1 MAKNKEIEL
10 KIPLSDGEYDD
21 LKKRYFSG
29 TEKVLKKDEYFS
41 RYDTLEERIKNNEPK
56 VIRIRTEGE
65 EVYFTI
71 KRKSI
76 KNGIEVNEEKESLI
90 TNPEVLYDFLSL
102 SGYHRWFNKEKEAYG
117 YFYKSE
123 SYSKLSFHME
133 LVTVNGMKYLE
144 VEVTDTLDY
153 TEAEVTKALE
163 DVIKDVGLDPSKK
176 DERSWYELIIA
187 QD

>member
-76 KNGIEVNEEKESLI
+76 KNGIEVNEEKESFSKEHIEYLK
-90 TNPEVLYDFLSL
+90 TVPETFEIPHYVSI
-102 SGYHRWFNKEKEAYG
+102 
-117 YFYKSE
+117 
-123 SYSKLSFHME
+123 
-133 LVTVNGMKYLE
+133 
-144 VEVTDTLDY
+144 LD
-153 TEAEVTKALE
+153 L
-163 DVIKDVGLDPSKK
+163 KK
-176 DERSWYELIIA
+176 K
-187 QD
+187 

>member
-1 MAKNKEIEL
+1 MRKNKEIEL
-10 KIPLSDGEYDD
+10 KIPLSDGEYDE

-29 TEKVLKKDEYFS
+29 AEKVIKKDEYFS

-65 EVYFTI
+65 EAYFTI

-76 KNGIEVNEEKESLI
+76 KNGIEVNEEKETLI
-90 TNPEVLYDFLSL
+90 TNPEVLYDFLGL
-102 SGYHRWFNKEKEAYG
+102 SGYHRWFYKEKKAYG
-117 YFYKSE
+117 TFYETKE
-123 SYSKLSFHME
+123 YPGLKFHME

-163 DVIKDVGLDPSKK
+163 EVIKEVGLDPVKK
-176 DERSWYELIIA
+176 DERSWYELVTLSK
-187 QD
+187 